1 VLLEIENVHSFYG
14 TSHVLHGVSL
24 NIDATGIVSVL
35 GRNGVGKTTL
45 MRTITGIIL
54 PERGKVRF
62 NGEDIT
68 RLKSHHRARLG
79 ISYVPQGRELIP
91 DITVAENL
99 RVALLGKG
107 KGKAKNGALPDYVFE
122 FFPAIRDLLRRK
134 AGTLSGGQQ
143 QQVAIARALI
153 QEPILLLL
161 DEPTEGLQPS
171 IVEEIQTIIKR
182 IHADHDCAIL
192 LVEQNLDFVRE
203 VTQNFAMME
212 GGQISVDGTIA
223 ELTEDLVKQHLSV

>member
-24 NIDATGIVSVL
+24 DIDATSIVSVL

-62 NGEDIT
+62 NGQDIT
-68 RLKSHHRARLG
+68 RLKSHQRARLG

-99 RVALLGKG
+99 RAALLG
-107 KGKAKNGALPDYVFE
+107 KGKAKNGAVPDYVFE
-122 FFPAIRDLLRRK
+122 FFPAIRDFMRRK

-171 IVEEIQTIIKR
+171 IVQEIQTIIKR
-182 IHADHDCAIL
+182 IHADHNCAIL
-192 LVEQNLDFVRE
+192 LVEQNLDFVRD